1 MKTAEDLFKSITG
14 FEEVDVNLLEGVHT
28 TYNSLSL
35 RFEVSLDDNRNT
47 SYPFE
52 YCWQK
57 ATDSK
62 APKSDKSGN
71 EDSDE
76 DEFEEMWEHSIK
88 AKNVDTAADF
98 ANEITVPVPEKTEEG
113 TSRDLIIDKKVN
125 FANEIEVIIPKSGN
139 INISRI
145 DKKS

>member
-28 TYNSLSL
+28 TFNSLSS
-35 RFEVSLDDNRNT
+35 RFEISLDDNRNS

-52 YCWQK
+52 YCWNK
-57 ATDSK
+57 STDSK
-62 APKSDKSGN
+62 GQKNDKSEN

-76 DEFEEMWEHSIK
+76 DEFEEMWDHSINT
-88 AKNVDTAADF
+88 KNVDTAADF
-98 ANEITVPVPEKTEEG
+98 GNEVIVPVSKKTADDISG
-113 TSRDLIIDKKVN
+113 HLIIDKKVN
-125 FANEIEVIIPKSGN
+125 FANEIAMIIPKSE
-139 INISRI
+139 STSHI

>member
-28 TYNSLSL
+28 TFNSLSS
-35 RFEVSLDDNRNT
+35 RFEISLDDNRNT

-57 ATDSK
+57 AIESK

-76 DEFEEMWEHSIK
+76 DDEFEEMWEHSIK

-98 ANEITVPVPEKTEEG
+98 ANEVTVPVPEKNEEG

-125 FANEIEVIIPKSGN
+125 FANEIEVIIPKSEN
-139 INISRI
+139 TIPHI
-145 DKKS
+145 DKS

>member
-28 TYNSLSL
+28 TFNSLSS
-35 RFEVSLDDNRNT
+35 RFEISLDDNRNT

-57 ATDSK
+57 AVDSK
-62 APKSDKSGN
+62 APKSDKSEN
-71 EDSDE
+71 EDSSE

-98 ANEITVPVPEKTEEG
+98 ANEVTLQVPAKIGESTTK
-113 TSRDLIIDKKVN
+113 DLIIDKTVN
-125 FANEIEVIIPKSGN
+125 FGNEVDGITPKSEN
-139 INISRI
+139 ISSSRI